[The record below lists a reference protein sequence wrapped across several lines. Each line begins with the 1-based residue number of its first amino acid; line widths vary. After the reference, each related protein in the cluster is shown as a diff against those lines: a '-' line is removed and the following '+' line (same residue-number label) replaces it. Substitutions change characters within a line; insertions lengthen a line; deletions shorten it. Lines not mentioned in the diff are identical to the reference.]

1 VLAAGRSGG
10 LFALETPAF
19 IGISAFNRTGSEGF
33 VKKLFLVLL
42 LVLPLAA
49 HSEVS
54 TQVRCFHSLEGKN
67 INFEF
72 RTYYDVAAKWSG
84 ASVRYSKSKKA
95 IALVHHRTEEYVMTE
110 SGPYEFTT
118 TWVEVSDGAVTG
130 QYVIATQGA
139 RVNSMRY
146 TNYKSGKQYSFD
158 EDFSIEASPE
168 TGCQWG

>member
-1 VLAAGRSGG
+1 
-10 LFALETPAF
+10 
-19 IGISAFNRTGSEGF
+19 
-33 VKKLFLVLL
+33 
-42 LVLPLAA
+42 
-49 HSEVS
+49 
-54 TQVRCFHSLEGKN
+54 
-67 INFEF
+67 
-72 RTYYDVAAKWSG
+72 
-84 ASVRYSKSKKA
+84 
-95 IALVHHRTEEYVMTE
+95 MTE

>member
-1 VLAAGRSGG
+1 MIG
-10 LFALETPAF
+10 LKSSSAF
-19 IGISAFNRTGSEGF
+19 ISA
-33 VKKLFLVLL
+33 LL
-42 LVLPLAA
+42 LLIPLTA

-84 ASVRYSKSKKA
+84 ASVRYSKSKQA
-95 IALVHHRTEEYVMTE
+95 IALVYHRTEEYVMTE
-110 SGPYEFTT
+110 DGPYEFTT
-118 TWVEVSDGAVTG
+118 TWVEVSDAAVTG

-168 TGCQWG
+168 TGCQWE

>member
-1 VLAAGRSGG
+1 LAAGRSGG
-10 LFALETPAF
+10 LFALKTPAF
-19 IGISAFNRTGSEGF
+19 IGISAFNRAGAEGF
-33 VKKLFLVLL
+33 VKKLCLVLL

-67 INFEF
+67 ISFEF
-72 RTYYDVAAKWSG
+72 RAYYDLDAKWSG

-95 IALVHHRTEEYVMTE
+95 ITLVHHRTEEYVMTE